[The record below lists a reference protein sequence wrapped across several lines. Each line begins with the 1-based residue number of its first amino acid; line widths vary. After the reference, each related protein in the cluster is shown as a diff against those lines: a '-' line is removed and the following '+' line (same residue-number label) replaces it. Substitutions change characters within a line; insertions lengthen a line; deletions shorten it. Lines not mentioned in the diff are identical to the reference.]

1 MDGRIKNT
9 VRNSVSGFIN
19 KFCML
24 FFPFAIRTLT
34 IRYMGAEYLGLNSLF
49 TSVLQVLSLTEL
61 GLSNAVVFSLYKP
74 IAEGDKKL
82 IGAIYNFL
90 RKIYRVIG
98 IIILVVG
105 VLITPVLP
113 KLISGDVPTDINIY
127 ILYYIY
133 LFNTAISYFLF
144 AYKECLLT
152 AHQRSDIS
160 SNISTFTYTGMYL
173 LQCVV
178 IVLFQNYY
186 IYILFLPLCTIV
198 INIMRSVQVDKMF
211 PDIVCEGK
219 LDKDNIDALKKRI
232 GGLVLYKI
240 SGVCRNSF
248 DSIVLSAFLGLIV
261 LAKYQNYFYIMNSVG
276 NMIAIVTTAATA
288 SIGNSIATESI
299 EKNYINF
306 NVFSALYNWV
316 SGWCTVCL
324 LCLYQPFMNLWL
336 GKDYLFSFDIVVL
349 LCIYFYVCKI
359 SDILYTYRQ
368 AAGLWWEDKF
378 RPIVESVVNL
388 VLNIL
393 VVKNFGVC
401 GVIIST
407 IVTIAFIN
415 IPWGAYILFKYYF
428 REEIIPFL
436 KDTLKYIVELMVVCI
451 ITYSICTLITGQSI
465 LSFLVKLVICCVIAN
480 ILFFLIFRKSKYYQR
495 GMQFIRKIFSR

>member
-1 MDGRIKNT
+1 
-9 VRNSVSGFIN
+9 
-19 KFCML
+19 
-24 FFPFAIRTLT
+24 
-34 IRYMGAEYLGLNSLF
+34 
-49 TSVLQVLSLTEL
+49 
-61 GLSNAVVFSLYKP
+61 
-74 IAEGDKKL
+74 
-82 IGAIYNFL
+82 
-90 RKIYRVIG
+90 
-98 IIILVVG
+98 
-105 VLITPVLP
+105 
-113 KLISGDVPTDINIY
+113 
-127 ILYYIY
+127 
-133 LFNTAISYFLF
+133 
-144 AYKECLLT
+144 
-152 AHQRSDIS
+152 
-160 SNISTFTYTGMYL
+160 
-173 LQCVV
+173 
-178 IVLFQNYY
+178 
-186 IYILFLPLCTIV
+186 
-198 INIMRSVQVDKMF
+198 
-211 PDIVCEGK
+211 
-219 LDKDNIDALKKRI
+219 
-232 GGLVLYKI
+232 
-240 SGVCRNSF
+240 
-248 DSIVLSAFLGLIV
+248 
-261 LAKYQNYFYIMNSVG
+261 MNSVG

-465 LSFLVKLVICCVIAN
+465 LSFLVKLVICCVIPN